1 MIKYDLVGYN
11 NQVNLNT
18 LDLPLY
24 VYIELT
30 DACNFNCKFCSVDE
44 KNKNFISLDLF
55 KKILLELNKN
65 NIYDVYYTGGEPM
78 LHPQFKEIVEYADNL
93 GFRQTV
99 LTNGSLINKY
109 EGLLDKLMCVCFSL
123 HGSRKI
129 HNYLT
134 NRDNYDNLVENIKTT
149 TKYTNAKINYTVI
162 NENQNI
168 SETKK
173 VLELAKKINVEVSFS
188 KYNNI
193 GLGKKNNCSIDI
205 GLFADTLSELR
216 KQGYSFGINDCMTPC
231 LLNEELEYLSH
242 GCGAGYLFASITC
255 DGDVKICPS
264 STTKLGNIKNQSLR
278 KIWHQKK
285 LKEYRDFNWIPLYCK
300 SCKNLSK
307 CRCGCKIEL
316 SEDITQF
323 NDYNVNLNKNE
334 IWDKIKN
341 KKMIINISLL
351 RKEKKNYVSLSNPPR
366 KYNKQAI
373 DIITKLN
380 EGVVPAQINN
390 SKDFV
395 LSLYRDKIIKEVE

>member
-1 MIKYDLVGYN
+1 MIKYEIVGYN
-11 NQVNLNT
+11 NKVNLNT

-44 KNKNFISLDLF
+44 KNKNFISIDLI
-55 KKILLELNKN
+55 KNILLELKKN

-78 LHPQFKEIVEYADNL
+78 LHPKFKDIVEFANTL
-93 GFRQTV
+93 GIRQTV
-99 LTNGSLINKY
+99 LTNGSLISKH
-109 EGLLDKLMCVCFSL
+109 EDLLDKLMCVCFSL
-123 HGSRKI
+123 HGSRKT

-134 NRDNYDNLVENIKTT
+134 NRDNYDNLIKNIKLT
-149 TKYTNAKINYTVI
+149 TKYTNAKINYTVM

-168 SETKK
+168 SEMKN
-173 VLELAKKINVEVSFS
+173 VLDLAKKLNVEVSFS

-193 GLGKKNNCSIDI
+193 GVGKKNKCSINI
-205 GLFADTLSELR
+205 SMFANTLSEL
-216 KQGYSFGINDCMTPC
+216 KNQGYNFGINDCMTPC

-242 GCGAGYLFASITC
+242 GCGAGYLFGSINC
-255 DGDVKICPS
+255 DGEVKICPS
-264 STTKLGNIKNQSLR
+264 STTKLGNIKKQSFK

-285 LKEYRDFNWIPLYCK
+285 LEEYRKFDWIPLYCK

-316 SEDITQF
+316 SKDISKF
-323 NDYNVNLNKNE
+323 NDYNVNLYKNE
-334 IWDKIKN
+334 LWNEIKN
-341 KKMIINISLL
+341 KKMIVNISLL
-351 RKEKKNYVSLSNPPR
+351 RKENNNYISLSNPPR

-380 EGVVPAQINN
+380 EGVLPSQIDNCQ
-390 SKDFV
+390 DFV